1 MNFPIVLR
9 ITGILLI
16 LEAFAMVVCG
26 LFARFDVVAGDET
39 AMLAL
44 FRSAGITGLVGTA
57 MMFAGG
63 WRLTVHRIPRRDAVA
78 IVGLGWVLSGVCGAL
93 PFMLC
98 PPHLGF
104 AEGMFEAVSGL
115 TTTGAT
121 VIGDLGEW
129 PRGII
134 LWRAVTNWLGGIGI
148 LVLFVM
154 VLSHI
159 GEGGKS
165 LFKYES
171 SYRGGESRAARAKDN
186 SLILFQVYLFL
197 TASCAIGLRVLG
209 LSWFDSITHSFSTI
223 STGGFSPHNASV
235 GYFSSWANGPL
246 IEIWIAIFMLAG
258 ALNFLIYILIAR
270 KRWDQLRAQ
279 EDAGWFLALT
289 LGSAVL
295 IAAVISITD
304 ARPFIPVLRGTFF
317 TVSSIA
323 TSTGFGTVNFDQWP
337 AFGKIV
343 LALLMILG
351 GCAGST
357 AGGIKTGRFVV
368 FLKSSVHEII
378 RSFRP
383 NQYFRL
389 RMGGRSLDEES
400 RRQVMVF
407 IAMFGFII
415 VGSTLV
421 IGLFEAGT
429 GITMETCIGAVLAC
443 ICNTG
448 PGFDAVGPTA
458 NYAHL
463 RPVSHVFLAWLM
475 ILGRLELFALLVLFF
490 PSAWRRY

>member
-9 ITGILLI
+9 VTGILLI
-16 LEAFAMVVCG
+16 LEALAMVVCG
-26 LFARFDVVAGDET
+26 LFARFDVVAGDEQ

-44 FRSAGITGLVGTA
+44 FQAAGITALAGTV
-57 MMFAGG
+57 MILAGG
-63 WRLTVHRIPRRDAVA
+63 WRLKMRRIKRRDAVA

-98 PPHLGF
+98 PPYLGF
-104 AEGMFEAVSGL
+104 AGGVFESVSGL

-121 VIGDLGEW
+121 VIGDLYEW

-165 LFKYES
+165 LFMYES
-171 SYRGGESRAARAKDN
+171 SYRGGESRAARVKDN
-186 SLILFQVYLFL
+186 SLILFKVYLAL
-197 TASCAIGLRVLG
+197 TAICAIGLRVLG
-209 LSWFDSITHSFSTI
+209 LSWFDCITHSFATI

-235 GYFSSWANGPL
+235 GYYSSWVNGPL
-246 IEIWIAIFMLAG
+246 IEIWIGIFMLAG
-258 ALNFLIYILIAR
+258 ALNFLVYVLIAR
-270 KRWDQLRAQ
+270 KRWDQLRVQ
-279 EDAGWFLALT
+279 EDAVWFLSLA
-289 LGSAVL
+289 LGSTLL
-295 IAAVISITD
+295 IASVISLSD
-304 ARPFIPVLRGTFF
+304 AQPFPEVLRGAFF
-317 TVSSIA
+317 SVATVAS
-323 TSTGFGTVNFDQWP
+323 STGFVTVDFDQWP
-337 AFGKIV
+337 AFGKVLLAAIMIV
-343 LALLMILG
+343 G

-383 NQYFRL
+383 NQFFRL
-389 RMGGRSLDEES
+389 RMSGRSVDEES
-400 RRQVMVF
+400 RRQVMAF

-415 VGSTLV
+415 IGSTLV
-421 IGLFEAGT
+421 FALLEAGT
-429 GITMETCIGAVLAC
+429 VISMETCIGSVLAC
-443 ICNTG
+443 LCNVG

-458 NYAHL
+458 NFAHL
-463 RPVSHVFLAWLM
+463 RPVSHIFLAWLM